1 MALWPRLKSSLRN
14 LLLEPRAQSRCE
26 EDPLEEELR
35 AYVEMVADERIA
47 AGMSAAEARRTVL
60 AEFGGIE
67 QVKQA
72 VRDQRAGAAVE
83 LFWQD
88 VRFGMR
94 QLRRNPGFTIAAV
107 AALALGIGANTAIF
121 SVVNAVLLKPLTY
134 PDADRMV
141 EFLAPS
147 SGLCQRPS
155 QHPGVSLLSAAD
167 QHLQGRR
174 RIRHCRPRLQPHRR
188 PPRATPWDSRH
199 GGLLPRVWRARDAG
213 TNLHAAGGLAPR
225 RQGRGAELRPVAAQV
240 RRRPGHRGQINFAGQ

>member
-72 VRDQRAGAAVE
+72 VRDRRAGAAVE

-107 AALALGIGANTAIF
+107 SALALGIGANTAIF
-121 SVVNAVLLKPLTY
+121 SVVNTVL
-134 PDADRMV
+134 
-141 EFLAPS
+141 S
-147 SGLCQRPS
+147 SRSPI
-155 QHPGVSLLSAAD
+155 P
-167 QHLQGRR
+167 
-174 RIRHCRPRLQPHRR
+174 
-188 PPRATPWDSRH
+188 T
-199 GGLLPRVWRARDAG
+199 
-213 TNLHAAGGLAPR
+213 
-225 RQGRGAELRPVAAQV
+225 
-240 RRRPGHRGQINFAGQ
+240 QIAWSIF